1 VRTWRD
7 INRDS
12 WTFTKRLIV
21 GYGGGIGSYKTSY
34 AINQESG
41 LLLNGKISADLKI
54 SNHHSTGAGLIC
66 RADDLW
72 SFLAFHTA
80 PSANGGD
87 FTLARISLFKQ
98 GMFSEIV
105 ASSEEVYLDDD
116 FNQFSLEFFSGKVRG
131 EIKTSQKIYEL
142 TYTCPHIPFPGYVG
156 LVKFYGTGVSVKNVR
171 IEKTELPFEEKLNW
185 KMKNNFE
192 YEVFI
197 CHSSQDKP
205 FIVENI
211 IPEFKRQGITYW
223 FDAEQIKFGNP
234 VTQKIEEGLQ
244 KSKYVMPCL
253 SENLTQSSW
262 TRGEYS
268 AILNAEFS
276 GNSERVTIPI
286 KLDNCEDNHIPLL
299 LRDKKRV
306 DYSNQVEF
314 AEFMKFLKS

>member
-1 VRTWRD
+1 MRTWRD

-12 WTFTKRLIV
+12 WTFTKKLIV
-21 GYGGGIGSYKTSY
+21 GYGGGIGVYKTSY

-41 LLLNGKISADLKI
+41 LILNGKISADFNI
-54 SNHHSTGAGLIC
+54 SKRHLTGAGLIF
-66 RADDLW
+66 RADDSW
-72 SFLAFHTA
+72 TFLAFHTA

-142 TYTCPHIPFPGYVG
+142 TYTCPYIPFPGYVG

-171 IEKTELPFEEKLNW
+171 IEKTELPFEEKHSR
-185 KMKNNFE
+185 KIKNNFK
-192 YEVFI
+192 YDVFI

-205 FIVENI
+205 FILDNI
-211 IPEFKRQGITYW
+211 IPEFQQQGITYW
-223 FDAEQIKFGNP
+223 FDAEQIKFGDP
-234 VTQKIEEGLQ
+234 ITQKIEDGLQ
-244 KSKYVMPCL
+244 KSKYVLPCL
-253 SENLTQSSW
+253 SENLAQSGW
-262 TRGEYS
+262 TRAEYGS
-268 AILNAEFS
+268 ILNAEFS

-286 KLDNCEDNHIPLL
+286 KLDNCSDNDIPFL

-306 DYSNQVEF
+306 EYSNQVEF